1 MAGDRRWKRKADGV
15 LVTTRVRPGWEPLH
29 TSVLVT
35 REDTGRTYW
44 ATWQGLLRKYEPL
57 GAVDWNE

>member
-1 MAGDRRWKRKADGV
+1 MADVRRWERKSDGV
-15 LVTTRVRPGWEPLH
+15 IVTTRVRPVWEPPD

-57 GAVDWNE
+57 SAADGSE